1 MPTQWMIPSREPRRT
16 GRAMR
21 TGSRSVTVGL
31 GGGGTGGQG
40 PRKKVPCRWLHIPV
54 DEDPKLLRAPN
65 HFHLGQTSPVGSDI

>member
-1 MPTQWMIPSREPRRT
+1 MGAGKAEICGPGWQTAGARWAGQGP
-16 GRAMR
+16 
-21 TGSRSVTVGL
+21 VGL